1 METELEQALDER
13 DEAAENAAREFP
25 ENDPQEAEHADAER
39 YEAERYEARE
49 LRAALLEA
57 NIRVA
62 LLIEGAAR
70 EQLSEAA
77 RLAEGLCAAG
87 AAPEQA
93 AHEVLEGYPHLK
105 AVRREMPQFS
115 AQSGGS
121 TDGFSMIRSIFARK

>member
-1 METELEQALDER
+1 METELEQALDKREESAESAAGDITAPALQEEAR
-13 DEAAENAAREFP
+13 DEAERNEA
-25 ENDPQEAEHADAER
+25 QE
-39 YEAERYEARE
+39 
-49 LRAALLEA
+49 LKAALLEA

-62 LLIEGAAR
+62 LLVEGAAR

-105 AVRREMPQFS
+105 AVKRELPQFS

-121 TDGFSMIRSIFARK
+121 ADGFSMIRSIFARK

>member
-1 METELEQALDER
+1 METELEQALEGREDS
-13 DEAAENAAREFP
+13 AGGAEDGIP
-25 ENDPQEAEHADAER
+25 EDALQE
-39 YEAERYEARE
+39 EARNEAQE

>member
-1 METELEQALDER
+1 METELEQVLEGREDSAGGAEGGIPEDAL
-13 DEAAENAAREFP
+13 
-25 ENDPQEAEHADAER
+25 QE
-39 YEAERYEARE
+39 EARNEAQE

-93 AHEVLEGYPHLK
+93 AHEVLAGYPHLR

>member
-1 METELEQALDER
+1 METELEQALDKREESAESAAGDTAPALQEEAR
-13 DEAAENAAREFP
+13 DEAERNEA
-25 ENDPQEAEHADAER
+25 QE
-39 YEAERYEARE
+39 
-49 LRAALLEA
+49 LKAALLEA

-105 AVRREMPQFS
+105 AVKRELPQFS

-121 TDGFSMIRSIFARK
+121 SDGFSMIRSIFARK

>member
-13 DEAAENAAREFP
+13 EESAESAAGDITAPVLQEEAR
-25 ENDPQEAEHADAER
+25 D
-39 YEAERYEARE
+39 EAERDEAQE
-49 LRAALLEA
+49 LKAALLEA

-93 AHEVLEGYPHLK
+93 AHEVLESYPHLK
-105 AVRREMPQFS
+105 AVRRELPQFS

-121 TDGFSMIRSIFARK
+121 ADGFSMIRSIFARK

>member
-1 METELEQALDER
+1 METELEQALDKREESAESAAGDITSPALQEEAR
-13 DEAAENAAREFP
+13 DEAERNEA
-25 ENDPQEAEHADAER
+25 QE
-39 YEAERYEARE
+39 
-49 LRAALLEA
+49 LKAALLEA

-105 AVRREMPQFS
+105 AVKRELPQFS

-121 TDGFSMIRSIFARK
+121 ADGFSMIRSIFARK

>member
-1 METELEQALDER
+1 METELEQALDKREESAESAAGDTAPALQEEAR
-13 DEAAENAAREFP
+13 DEAERNEA
-25 ENDPQEAEHADAER
+25 QE
-39 YEAERYEARE
+39 
-49 LRAALLEA
+49 LKAALLEA

-105 AVRREMPQFS
+105 AVKRELPQFS

-121 TDGFSMIRSIFARK
+121 ADGFSIIRSIFARK

>member
-13 DEAAENAAREFP
+13 EESAESAAGDITAPALQEEACN
-25 ENDPQEAEHADAER
+25 
-39 YEAERYEARE
+39 EAERDEAQE

-70 EQLSEAA
+70 EHLSEAA

-93 AHEVLEGYPHLK
+93 AHEVLESYPHLK
-105 AVRREMPQFS
+105 AVRRELPQFS

-121 TDGFSMIRSIFARK
+121 ADGFSMIRSIFARK

>member
-13 DEAAENAAREFP
+13 EESAESAAGDITAPALQEEAR
-25 ENDPQEAEHADAER
+25 D
-39 YEAERYEARE
+39 EAERNEAQE
-49 LRAALLEA
+49 LKAALLEA

-105 AVRREMPQFS
+105 AVKRELPQFS

-121 TDGFSMIRSIFARK
+121 ADGFSMIRSIFARK

>member
-1 METELEQALDER
+1 METELEQALEGREDS
-13 DEAAENAAREFP
+13 AGGAEDGIP
-25 ENDPQEAEHADAER
+25 EDALQE
-39 YEAERYEARE
+39 EARNEAQE

-105 AVRREMPQFS
+105 AIRREMPQFS

>member
-1 METELEQALDER
+1 METELEQALDGREESAESAAGDITAPALQEEARGEAERNEAER
-13 DEAAENAAREFP
+13 DEA
-25 ENDPQEAEHADAER
+25 Q
-39 YEAERYEARE
+39 E

-93 AHEVLEGYPHLK
+93 AHEVLESYPHLK
-105 AVRREMPQFS
+105 AVRRELPQFS

-121 TDGFSMIRSIFARK
+121 ADGFSMIRSIFARK